1 MKRQAELH
9 EDQVD
14 VAEIETG
21 SDDVA
26 EKRGRGVEAL
36 EVDAEKGP
44 QKDEKDDEGPAGSS
58 SCGHSLNP

>member
-1 MKRQAELH
+1 MKGQAKLH
-9 EDQVD
+9 KDQID

-21 SDDVA
+21 ADDVA
-26 EKRGRGVEAL
+26 EEGSRDVEAL

-58 SCGHSLNP
+58 SCGHRLTP